1 MKNAKLN
8 KRKHAKETIEKII
21 DMSIPILVIILG
33 IIILLELTV
42 DVKKYEQYFKYVDF
56 IIVLFFSADLYFK
69 WLRTKKVKVF
79 IRLYWIDILAVFPFY
94 LIFRVYLFFTEFVKT
109 AEQAQKALHE
119 FILIRETKLV
129 EESFKEAEI
138 LAKTGRAERLLKLA
152 QRFVRISVGRFYF
165 TRSLLLKHH
174 GEVRKRS

>member
-1 MKNAKLN
+1 M
-8 KRKHAKETIEKII
+8 
-21 DMSIPILVIILG
+21 
-33 IIILLELTV
+33 
-42 DVKKYEQYFKYVDF
+42 
-56 IIVLFFSADLYFK
+56 
-69 WLRTKKVKVF
+69 KVF